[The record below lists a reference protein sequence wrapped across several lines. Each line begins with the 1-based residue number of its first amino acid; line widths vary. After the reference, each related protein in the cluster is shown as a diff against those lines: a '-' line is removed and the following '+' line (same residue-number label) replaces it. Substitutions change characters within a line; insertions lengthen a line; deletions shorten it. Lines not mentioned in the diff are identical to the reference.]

1 MARTRIRSKMNQLIT
16 TFENA
21 MDEIG
26 IRAIYWLIGAIIGF
40 ICICVLQLI
49 FNFIKYLFYN
59 KRESKY
65 NETKN

>member
-1 MARTRIRSKMNQLIT
+1 MDELII

-21 MDEIG
+21 MNKIG
-26 IRAIYWLIGAIIGF
+26 ISVIYCLIGLIIGL
-40 ICICVLQLI
+40 ICICALQLI

-59 KRESKY
+59 KKKNKY